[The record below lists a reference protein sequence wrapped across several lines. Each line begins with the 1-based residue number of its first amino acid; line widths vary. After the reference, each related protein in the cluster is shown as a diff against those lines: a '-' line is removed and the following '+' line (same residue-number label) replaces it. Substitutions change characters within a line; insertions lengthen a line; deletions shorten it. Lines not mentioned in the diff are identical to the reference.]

1 MFKNLA
7 PGGVGIQADIQE
19 SLELAKS
26 AGFGGIDLNI
36 VEANT
41 LAQAHSVQYVKDLWS
56 EAGLE
61 MGAWGLVVDWGASDV
76 IYYESLSQFAKF
88 AHLAAELGCNRC
100 TSALPGWS
108 NELTFKENW
117 DFHVKR
123 LRPAAEILK
132 DYGHSL
138 GLEYIAPSTSRAPFK
153 YGFVHSMDGMLALG
167 AAIGTGNVRL
177 LLDAWHWYVAHES
190 IEDLKKLSADDIVSV
205 HICDAPVGV
214 DVDDQL
220 DGVRAMP
227 AETGVIPI
235 GEFMRIVS
243 DIGYNGPVAAEPL
256 RKPADDMSPMEA
268 AQATSESLDTVW
280 RQAGL
285 SQV

>member
-7 PGGVGIQADIQE
+7 PGGIGIQANLQE

-36 VEANT
+36 VEADT

-56 EAGLE
+56 EAGLA
-61 MGAWGLVVDWGASDV
+61 MGGWGLVVDWRASGV
-76 IYYESLSQFAKF
+76 EYYESLSQFAKL
-88 AHLAAELGCNRC
+88 AQLAADLGCYRC

-108 NELTFKENW
+108 DELTFKENW

-138 GLEYIAPSTSRAPFK
+138 GFEYIGPSTSRAPFK
-153 YGFVHSMDGMLALG
+153 YGFVYTMDGMQALAAG
-167 AAIGTGNVRL
+167 IGTGNVGL
-177 LLDAWHWYVAHES
+177 LLDAWHWYVAHET

-205 HICDAPVGV
+205 HICDAPAGV
-214 DVDDQL
+214 EVDDQV
-220 DGVRAMP
+220 DNVRAMP
-227 AETGVIPI
+227 AETGVIPL
-235 GEFMRIVS
+235 GEFIRIVN
-243 DIGYNGPVAAEPL
+243 DLGYDGPVAAEPL

-268 AQATSESLDTVW
+268 AQATFESLDTVW

-285 SQV
+285 S

>member
-7 PGGVGIQADIQE
+7 PGGIGIQANMYE

-26 AGFGGIDLNI
+26 AGFGGTDLNI
-36 VEANT
+36 VEAST
-41 LAQAHSVQYVKDLWS
+41 LAETHSIQYVKDLWS

-61 MGAWGLVVDWGASDV
+61 MGAWGLEIDWRASGAA
-76 IYYESLSQFAKF
+76 YYESLSRFANF
-88 AHLAAELGCNRC
+88 AQLAADLGCYRC

-108 NELTFKENW
+108 DELTFNENW
-117 DFHVKR
+117 NFHVNR
-123 LRPAAEILK
+123 LRPAAKILK
-132 DYGHSL
+132 DFGHSL

-177 LLDAWHWYVAHES
+177 LLDAWHWYVAHET
-190 IEDLKKLSADDIVSV
+190 IEDLKKLSVDDIVSV
-205 HICDAPVGV
+205 HICDAPAGV
-214 DVDDQL
+214 DVDDQV

-227 AETGVIPI
+227 AETGVVPL
-235 GEFMRIVS
+235 GEFIRIVS
-243 DIGYNGPVAAEPL
+243 DLGYDGPVAAEPL

-268 AQATSESLDTVW
+268 AHATSESLDTVW
-280 RQAGL
+280 RQAGI
-285 SQV
+285 S